1 MVNTKKLFKT
11 ALEGVVSSSLVATGM
26 LTQLNLSVKAVTPTK
41 PSDGMFIE
49 KAKLRDGTYGLSSG
63 KKVQKVYFGHNPHFN
78 KVTGTRST
86 ASDPIH
92 LESGAAPAEQ
102 GWFIAGSQATGY
114 GADGTNGGFVLLCDP
129 LQPMI
134 DATVTD
140 TYGGMPF
147 LAEGKYEGSGE
158 TGTFN
163 KTGYSQSWGCT
174 YEGDAPAE
182 GSQVYANH
190 FGGSDIWKKIKEY
203 QVQEDRFTSAEQ
215 SKMENTTGW
224 TYDSK
229 NSKYYSTT
237 SKLYLGVG
245 QYSYGESDK
254 NKHYF
259 MVGKNEKL
267 SGSDNNATS
276 NGLKVG
282 LVGETGATNSPYTIA
297 YEHARWF
304 WLRSP
309 NAGSSNDALRAWT
322 GNSVLNYGVHYGYRC
337 VPACALNLQSIAFAS
352 AAVPA
357 TASSSAL
364 SDGVYLRFADDEN
377 KLGATATTSG
387 RTVTI
392 VKGSEGT
399 GDVYLALQGNDGT
412 SDWISYRKLTG
423 TEALTAND
431 IRPGVVSFENC
442 KMWIETTENNVT
454 YAEEIAVDGTMDKVN
469 IVNNCKAVVELHDKD
484 NNPITTGISLTLKDS
499 ANNEVDTGE
508 WSNSGTT
515 FESEKAIPT
524 GNYTLSVT
532 WAGNTLAQSDFTIA
546 VNGAAQTVKLTKVFP
561 LYVKVMDGSTV
572 MTNEDDIRFTL
583 SKGGEAISTSWS
595 YNSDTKVFSSNKLL
609 AEGNNYDLGIALH
622 GSALS
627 QTQWDNLVVD
637 GTTKNEC
644 SLSKTYPVYIKLK
657 DSLGNEITDA
667 DNMTVTMQKGE
678 ETPISL
684 PYNTDNESF
693 EPAKNVKAG
702 TYTLTVTKPAG
713 AKYEL
718 AQNAFEVRVARALD
732 KTITI
737 TKQCP
742 VHIALQDNIGRVIT
756 GTDAAGITLK
766 LGATTLS
773 EDTTPGIFKADNIP
787 EGSYTL
793 TVTVNEGS
801 SKYLTPKVTS
811 YPIEIDADEPS
822 TSANPHRIIRFKPG
836 IVGTGRVV
844 TGVGGDAGYRYDR
857 KSGVTKFYC
866 NPAKGYQVD
875 KIEKDSKGIVR
886 YVSFKLV

>member
-11 ALEGVVSSSLVATGM
+11 ALEGVVSSSLVATVM

-267 SGSDNNATS
+267 SGSDNNATN

-297 YEHARWF
+297 YEHA
-304 WLRSP
+304 S
-309 NAGSSNDALRAWT
+309 GSGCVLHTRAVAT
-322 GNSVLNYGVHYGYRC
+322 MRC
-337 VPACALNLQSIAFAS
+337 MLIL
-352 AAVPA
+352 A
-357 TASSSAL
+357 T
-364 SDGVYLRFADDEN
+364 
-377 KLGATATTSG
+377 
-387 RTVTI
+387 
-392 VKGSEGT
+392 
-399 GDVYLALQGNDGT
+399 
-412 SDWISYRKLTG
+412 
-423 TEALTAND
+423 
-431 IRPGVVSFENC
+431 
-442 KMWIETTENNVT
+442 MW
-454 YAEEIAVDGTMDKVN
+454 
-469 IVNNCKAVVELHDKD
+469 
-484 NNPITTGISLTLKDS
+484 ISLTS
-499 ANNEVDTGE
+499 
-508 WSNSGTT
+508 
-515 FESEKAIPT
+515 P
-524 GNYTLSVT
+524 
-532 WAGNTLAQSDFTIA
+532 LA
-546 VNGAAQTVKLTKVFP
+546 
-561 LYVKVMDGSTV
+561 
-572 MTNEDDIRFTL
+572 
-583 SKGGEAISTSWS
+583 
-595 YNSDTKVFSSNKLL
+595 
-609 AEGNNYDLGIALH
+609 
-622 GSALS
+622 
-627 QTQWDNLVVD
+627 
-637 GTTKNEC
+637 
-644 SLSKTYPVYIKLK
+644 
-657 DSLGNEITDA
+657 
-667 DNMTVTMQKGE
+667 
-678 ETPISL
+678 
-684 PYNTDNESF
+684 
-693 EPAKNVKAG
+693 
-702 TYTLTVTKPAG
+702 AG
-713 AKYEL
+713 ASPL
-718 AQNAFEVRVARALD
+718 AR
-732 KTITI
+732 
-737 TKQCP
+737 
-742 VHIALQDNIGRVIT
+742 
-756 GTDAAGITLK
+756 
-766 LGATTLS
+766 
-773 EDTTPGIFKADNIP
+773 
-787 EGSYTL
+787 
-793 TVTVNEGS
+793 
-801 SKYLTPKVTS
+801 
-811 YPIEIDADEPS
+811 
-822 TSANPHRIIRFKPG
+822 
-836 IVGTGRVV
+836 
-844 TGVGGDAGYRYDR
+844 
-857 KSGVTKFYC
+857 
-866 NPAKGYQVD
+866 
-875 KIEKDSKGIVR
+875 
-886 YVSFKLV
+886 